1 MESEQSGEKNNTTG
15 VALKAGM
22 WYVVSSVMVKAVSVI
37 TTPIF
42 TRILTTDEYGYVS
55 TFTTW
60 YSLLLVI
67 CSLNLT
73 YSIGRAKIDFPNKL
87 DDYIGSSQLL
97 SLIISVAI
105 AVLMLVFIDPVSSLL
120 TLSKPLVYLL
130 LAYLVFSPA
139 INFVQNGF
147 RYRYKYKQNI
157 VIAWYTAVVTSACS
171 LIFILCFDGDGAFW
185 RCAGVVLPTIVLSS
199 VCWINSV
206 RKKHVRVN
214 VKYWKYGMTLS
225 IPLVIH
231 TLSLHILASSD
242 RIFITNICGA
252 SNTGIYSLVYQY
264 GTLLSIVTNAISEGW
279 LPWFHDTYHA
289 KKFEDIR
296 KNVKLIVVLG
306 CYAGLA
312 CIALAPE
319 AISILGGE
327 KYAAGASCV
336 PPIVL
341 GIICQYIYTHY
352 VNIELHL
359 KKTKYVSFGTIFAAL
374 LNIILNIVFIPK
386 YGFVA
391 AAYTTLISYIFL
403 LVIHFIITRKV
414 LHIKLYNDLFIFG
427 SFAVTALISIPLIM
441 TYSMHAIR
449 YIMIA
454 VGFASFVYV
463 YRNYIFGLKV
473 KSFQ

>member
-1 MESEQSGEKNNTTG
+1 
-15 VALKAGM
+15 M

-55 TFTTW
+55 TFATW

-73 YSIGRAKIDFPNKL
+73 YSIGRAKIDFPDKL

-97 SLIISVAI
+97 SLLVSVII
-105 AVLMLVFIDPVSSLL
+105 AVLMIVFIKPVSSLL
-120 TLSKPLVYLL
+120 TLSEPLVYLL
-130 LAYLVFSPA
+130 LAYLIFSPA
-139 INFVQNGF
+139 INFAQNGF

-157 VIAWYTAVVTSACS
+157 AIAWYTAVVTSACS

-185 RCAGVVLPTIVLSS
+185 RCAGLVLPTIILSS
-199 VCWINSV
+199 AFWINSI
-206 RKKHVRVN
+206 RKNRVRVN
-214 VKYWKYGMTLS
+214 VEYWKYGMTLS

-252 SNTGIYSLVYQY
+252 SDTGIYSLVYQY
-264 GTLLSIVTNAISEGW
+264 GTLLSIVTNAVSEGW

-289 KKFEDIR
+289 GKFEDIR
-296 KNVKLIVVLG
+296 KNVKSIVVLG
-306 CYAGLA
+306 CYVGLA
-312 CIALAPE
+312 CIAFAPE

-374 LNIILNIVFIPK
+374 LNIVLNVMFIPE

-391 AAYTTLISYIFL
+391 AAYTTLFSYISL
-403 LVIHFIITRKV
+403 LLIHFIITRKI
-414 LHIKLYNDLFIFG
+414 LHVKLYNDSFIFG
-427 SFAVTALISIPLIM
+427 SFVVTALVSVPLVM
-441 TYSMHAIR
+441 TYSMHLIR
-449 YIMIA
+449 YILIA
-454 VGFASFVYV
+454 VGFASFVFV
-463 YRNYIFGLKV
+463 YHNYIFYYIRKV
-473 KSFQ
+473 LHKKNNH